1 MVRRL
6 DCPGHIPES
15 KPETAVISLLLGV
28 GSQTFCLSHFFFF
41 LILSLQ
47 IKIRFLTSLEK
58 YEDVATRA
66 PRAYAWTL
74 SSN

>member
-28 GSQTFCLSHFFFF
+28 GSQTFCLSHFFFLF
-41 LILSLQ
+41 N
-47 IKIRFLTSLEK
+47 FE
-58 YEDVATRA
+58 
-66 PRAYAWTL
+66 
-74 SSN
+74 SSNKNQISDFS

>member
-1 MVRRL
+1 M
-6 DCPGHIPES
+6 
-15 KPETAVISLLLGV
+15 ISLLLEL
-28 GSQTFCLSHFFFF
+28 GSQTFCLSLFFFFF

-58 YEDVATRA
+58 YEDVTTRA